1 MEPPFSI
8 MKRPKLIVEKIC
20 LPNCRLKNFY
30 RIGKGVYRSD
40 QPSRT
45 CFRELE
51 KFGIEEVLN
60 LRNRHN
66 DRDEARD
73 TSIRLHHLRTRAT
86 QLSLDDLMTALQ
98 IIRDKQGPLLF
109 HCWHGSDRTG
119 AVAAMYR
126 IVFQRVSKED
136 AIHEMTESIFGFHMT
151 FDHIIDLIYSAN
163 ITKIRKEL
171 FNNSSLLKSEYPIQP
186 DTPEK

>member
-1 MEPPFSI
+1 MQPPFTVV
-8 MKRPKLIVEKIC
+8 KKPELTAEKIC
-20 LPNCRLKNFY
+20 LPGCRLKNFF
-30 RIGKGVYRSD
+30 RIGDGVYRSD
-40 QPSRT
+40 QPSYA

-51 KFGIEEVLN
+51 KFGMKEVLN

-66 DRDEARD
+66 DNDEAKG

-86 QLSLDDLMTALQ
+86 QLSLGNLTDALR
-98 IIRDKQGPLLF
+98 IIRDRQGPILF

-126 IVFQRVSKED
+126 IVFQNISKDE

-151 FDHIIDLIYSAN
+151 FDHIIDVIRYAD
-163 ITKIRKEL
+163 IPKIQREL
-171 FNNSSLLKSEYPIQP
+171 FNNSSPLKSVFPGRYGNPV
-186 DTPEK
+186 K